1 MGIIRNIYILYC
13 IDLPVL
19 CGALLLPEENEL
31 TANCSQDYL
40 KNALMDMSPQTTT
53 MDLSNKF
60 TCQPQ
65 NLDLSPFSK
74 LRVLILS
81 HNRIHHLDMSIFQF
95 NKELEYLDL
104 SYNNLKNISC
114 YSLLA
119 LKHLDLSFND
129 FNNIPICQ
137 EFGSMSQLE
146 FLGLSGAQIQKSDL
160 QKAAHLHLSTVF
172 LGLKHLSFYEEGS
185 LLLLNTERLHVVFP
199 ENAEYR
205 VILRDGIQTSKILE
219 MTNITMDQF
228 TSHESQKNPLLESP
242 KYSKTSH
249 LLLNNVDG
257 PWQEFSQT
265 LQFVWH
271 SSIQQLQIQNLT
283 IGAQSKFKLKPFN
296 YSNTSMKA
304 LKIEHV
310 TVKIFSFRQDTI
322 YLFFTNMDI
331 ENLTIS
337 GGGMPHV
344 LFPPY
349 PTKFQHLN
357 FANNALT
364 DELFTNNPQLPY
376 LKTFILQRNKLDT
389 LSTVCSFANKT
400 SLVHL
405 DLSQNQ
411 LQYAD
416 GEDCYW
422 PETLSIMNL
431 SSNKFI
437 GSVFK
442 CIPKSIQV
450 LDLNDNDIRTI
461 PREISSLKAL
471 RELNIASNSLTDL
484 PGCGHF
490 QRLSVLNIEMNSII
504 SPSLDFFQTCQE
516 VQSLKAGGNPFRCTC
531 DLRNFINL
539 EKKSQ
544 GLMIGWPDAYT
555 CEYPPDLKG
564 FLLGNVDLPELSCN
578 TPLLIAVIL
587 IVALIWTVVIAFL
600 CIRFDLL
607 WYLRM
612 IAQWT
617 QTQHRV
623 RHVPLEELKR
633 TIQFH
638 AFISYS
644 EGDSLWVKNELIP
657 NLEKEDRSI
666 SICLHERHFIPG
678 KSIVENI
685 INCIEKSYKSIFV
698 LSPNFV
704 QSEWCHYEL
713 YFAHHKLFHEGSNNL
728 ILILL
733 EAIPQ
738 YSIPTRYHKLKD
750 LMAQRTYLEWPK
762 EKNKHGLFWANLR
775 AAINI
780 NLSES
785 GKMNKSQPISELPEE
800 SKASS

>member
-1 MGIIRNIYILYC
+1 MRIIKIIYILYS
-13 IDLPVL
+13 IDLSVL
-19 CGALLLPEENEL
+19 CGALLLPETNEL
-31 TANCSQDYL
+31 TTNCSPDYL
-40 KNALMDMSPQTTT
+40 KNVLMDMSPKTTII
-53 MDLSNKF
+53 DLSNKF

-74 LRVLILS
+74 LKVLILS
-81 HNRIHHLDMSIFQF
+81 HNRIQHLDMSIFQF

-104 SYNNLKNISC
+104 SYNHLRNISC

-146 FLGLSGAQIQKSDL
+146 FLGLSGAQIRKSDL
-160 QKAAHLHLSTVF
+160 QKVAHLPLSTIF
-172 LGLKHLSFYEEGS
+172 LGLKHLSYYEEGS
-185 LLLLNTERLHVVFP
+185 LPLLNTERLHIVFP
-199 ENAEYR
+199 ENADYR
-205 VILRDGIQTSKILE
+205 FILNDGIHTSKILE
-219 MTNITMDQF
+219 MTNVNMDQF
-228 TSHESQKNPLLESP
+228 TNHESQKNPLLESP
-242 KYSKTSH
+242 KDSKTSD
-249 LLLNNVDG
+249 LLLSNVDG
-257 PWQEFSQT
+257 PWQDFVQI
-265 LQFVWH
+265 LKFVWH

-283 IGAQSKFKLKPFN
+283 IGAQSEFKRKPFN

-304 LKIEHV
+304 LKVEHV
-310 TVKIFSFRQDTI
+310 SFKIYSFSQEMI
-322 YLFFTNMDI
+322 YLFFTHMDI
-331 ENLTIS
+331 ENLTIT
-337 GGGMPHV
+337 GAGMPHIV
-344 LFPPY
+344 FPDY

-357 FANNALT
+357 FANNTLT
-364 DELFTNNPQLPY
+364 DELFVNTLQLPH
-376 LKTFILQRNKLDT
+376 LKTFILQRNKLEI
-389 LSTVCSFANKT
+389 LSTVSSFATKT

-405 DLSQNQ
+405 DLSQNL
-411 LQYAD
+411 LQYAATD
-416 GEDCYW
+416 EKDCYW
-422 PETLSIMNL
+422 PETLTTLNL

-437 GSVFK
+437 DSVFK
-442 CIPKSIQV
+442 CIPKNIQV
-450 LDLNDNDIRTI
+450 LDLHNNDIRTI
-461 PREISSLKAL
+461 PREIVDLKAL
-471 RELNIASNSLTDL
+471 QELNIAFNSLTDL
-484 PGCGHF
+484 PGCGNF

-516 VQSLKAGGNPFRCTC
+516 VQSLKAGGNPFRCAC
-531 DLRNFINL
+531 DIRNFINL

-555 CEYPPDLKG
+555 CEYPLELKG
-564 FLLGNVDLPELSCN
+564 IPLENVDLPELSCN
-578 TPLLIAVIL
+578 IPLLIVVIL
-587 IVALIWTVVIAFL
+587 IVGLICTVVIAAL
-600 CIRFDLL
+600 CIHFDLL

-612 IAQWT
+612 IVQWT

-623 RHVPLEELKR
+623 RNVPLEELKR

-666 SICLHERHFIPG
+666 LICLHERHFIPG
-678 KSIVENI
+678 KSIIENI

-733 EAIPQ
+733 EPIPQ
-738 YSIPTRYHKLKD
+738 YSIPSRYHKLKS

-762 EKNKHGLFWANLR
+762 EKNKHRLFWANLR

-780 NLSES
+780 NLSQS
-785 GKMNKSQPISELPEE
+785 GKMNESQTISELQ
-800 SKASS
+800 

>member
-1 MGIIRNIYILYC
+1 MGIIRSIYFLHIIGLS
-13 IDLPVL
+13 VL
-19 CGALLLPEENEL
+19 CRALLLPETNEL
-31 TANCSQDYL
+31 TTSCSQEFL
-40 KNALMDMSPQTTT
+40 RNVLMDISPKTTT

-65 NLDLSPFSK
+65 DLDLSPFSK
-74 LRVLILS
+74 LKVLILS
-81 HNRIHHLDMSIFQF
+81 HNRIQHLKMSIFQF

-104 SYNNLKNISC
+104 SYNHLRNISC
-114 YSLLA
+114 YSLPA

-146 FLGLSGAQIQKSDL
+146 FLGLSGAQLRKSDL
-160 QKAAHLHLSTVF
+160 QKVAPLPLSTIF
-172 LGLKHLSFYEEGS
+172 LGLKHLSYYEEDS
-185 LLLLNTERLHVVFP
+185 LPLLNTERLCIVFP
-199 ENAEYR
+199 ENADYR
-205 VILRDGIQTSKILE
+205 FILHDGIRTSKILE
-219 MTNITMDQF
+219 MTNINMDQF
-228 TSHESQKNPLLESP
+228 TSHGSQKNPLLRSP
-242 KYSKTSH
+242 KGSKTSR
-249 LLLNNVDG
+249 LLLSNVDG
-257 PWQEFSQT
+257 PWQEFLQI
-265 LQFVWH
+265 LQFIWH
-271 SSIQQLQIQNLT
+271 SSIQQLQMQNLT
-283 IGAQSKFKLKPFN
+283 IGAQSEFKHEAFN
-296 YSNTSMKA
+296 YSNTLMKA
-304 LKIEHV
+304 LKVEHV
-310 TVKIFSFRQDTI
+310 TVKIFSFSQEVI
-322 YLFFTNMDI
+322 YLLFTRMDI

-337 GGGMPHV
+337 DARMPHII
-344 LFPPY
+344 FPNY
-349 PTKFQHLN
+349 PTKFQHLD
-357 FANNALT
+357 FTNNTLT
-364 DELFTNNPQLPY
+364 DELFRNTLQLPH
-376 LKTFILQRNKLDT
+376 LKTFILQRNKLET
-389 LSTVCSFANKT
+389 LSTVSSFATKT

-405 DLSQNQ
+405 DLSQNL

-416 GEDCYW
+416 EADCYW
-422 PETLSIMNL
+422 PETLTTMNL
-431 SSNKFI
+431 SSNKFT
-437 GSVFK
+437 GTVFK

-450 LDLNDNDIRTI
+450 LDLHSNDIRTI
-461 PREISSLKAL
+461 PREIADLKAL

-539 EKKSQ
+539 EIKCQ

-555 CEYPPDLKG
+555 CEYPPELKG
-564 FLLGNVDLPELSCN
+564 IPLENVDLPELFCN
-578 TPLLIAVIL
+578 TPLLVAVIL
-587 IVALIWTVVIAFL
+587 IVGLICVVVIAVL

-617 QTQHRV
+617 QIQHRV
-623 RHVPLEELKR
+623 RSMPLEELKR

-644 EGDSLWVKNELIP
+644 ESDSLWVKSELIP
-657 NLEKEDRSI
+657 NLEKQDRSI
-666 SICLHERHFIPG
+666 LLCLHERHFIPG

-698 LSPNFV
+698 LSPSFV

-713 YFAHHKLFHEGSNNL
+713 YFAHHNLFHEGSNNL

-733 EAIPQ
+733 EPIPQ
-738 YSIPTRYHKLKD
+738 YSIPTRYHKLKA
-750 LMAQRTYLEWPK
+750 LMARRTYLEWPK

-785 GKMNKSQPISELPEE
+785 GKMDKSQTISEL
-800 SKASS
+800 

>member
-1 MGIIRNIYILYC
+1 MGIMRNIYILYS
-13 IDLPVL
+13 IVLSVL
-19 CGALLLPEENEL
+19 CGALLLPEANEII
-31 TANCSQDYL
+31 TDCSQDYL
-40 KNALMDMSPQTTT
+40 KNVLMDMSPKTTT
-53 MDLSNKF
+53 MDLSHKF

-74 LRVLILS
+74 LKVLILS
-81 HNRIHHLDMSIFQF
+81 HNRIQHLDMSIFQF

-104 SYNNLKNISC
+104 SYNCLRNISC

-146 FLGLSGAQIQKSDL
+146 FLGLSGTQIRKSDL
-160 QKAAHLHLSTVF
+160 QTVAHLSLSTIF
-172 LGLKHLSFYEEGS
+172 LGLKHLSYYEEGS
-185 LLLLNTERLHVVFP
+185 LPLLNTERLHIVLP
-199 ENAEYR
+199 ENADYR
-205 VILRDGIQTSKILE
+205 FILHNGIHTSKTLE
-219 MTNITMDQF
+219 MTNINMDQF
-228 TSHESQKNPLLESP
+228 TSQESQKNPLLESP
-242 KYSKTSH
+242 TGSKTSH
-249 LLLNNVDG
+249 LLLRNVDV
-257 PWQEFSQT
+257 PWQEFFQI
-265 LQFVWH
+265 LQFIWH

-283 IGAQSKFKLKPFN
+283 IGAQSEFKFKPFN
-296 YSNTSMKA
+296 YSNTLMKA
-304 LKIEHV
+304 LKVEHV
-310 TVKIFSFRQDTI
+310 TVKIYSFPQDII
-322 YLFFTNMDI
+322 YLFLTHMDI

-337 GGGMPHV
+337 GAGMPHII
-344 LFPPY
+344 FPNY

-357 FANNALT
+357 FANNSLT
-364 DELFTNNPQLPY
+364 DELFVNTLQLPH
-376 LKTFILQRNKLDT
+376 LKTFVLQRNKLEI
-389 LSTVCSFANKT
+389 LSTVSSFATKT
-400 SLVHL
+400 SLVYL
-405 DLSQNQ
+405 DLSQNL

-416 GEDCYW
+416 GKDCYW
-422 PETLSIMNL
+422 PETLTTLNL

-437 GSVFK
+437 DSVFK
-442 CIPKSIQV
+442 CVPKSIQV
-450 LDLNDNDIRTI
+450 LDLHNNDIRTI
-461 PREISSLKAL
+461 PREIADLKAL

-484 PGCGHF
+484 PGCDNF

-539 EKKSQ
+539 GKKSQ

-555 CEYPPDLKG
+555 CEYPLELKG
-564 FLLGNVDLPELSCN
+564 IPLENVDLPEISCN

-587 IVALIWTVVIAFL
+587 IVGLIWTVVIAVL
-600 CIRFDLL
+600 CIRFDLP

-617 QTQHRV
+617 QTQYRV
-623 RHVPLEELKR
+623 RNVPLEELKR

-657 NLEKEDRSI
+657 NLEKEDTSI
-666 SICLHERHFIPG
+666 LICLHERHFIPG
-678 KSIVENI
+678 KSVVENI
-685 INCIEKSYKSIFV
+685 INCIEKSYKSIFI

-733 EAIPQ
+733 EPIPQ
-738 YSIPTRYHKLKD
+738 YSIPTRYHKLKA

-785 GKMNKSQPISELPEE
+785 GKMNKSQTMSELLKE
-800 SKASS
+800 S

>member
-1 MGIIRNIYILYC
+1 MRIIRNIYILYS
-13 IDLPVL
+13 IDLSVL
-19 CGALLLPEENEL
+19 CGALLLPEMNEL
-31 TANCSQDYL
+31 TTNCSQEYFKKVLMGTPL
-40 KNALMDMSPQTTT
+40 KITT

-74 LRVLILS
+74 LKVLILS
-81 HNRIHHLDMSIFQF
+81 HNKIQHLDISIFQF

-104 SYNNLKNISC
+104 SYNSLRNISC
-114 YSLLA
+114 YPLLG

-146 FLGLSGAQIQKSDL
+146 FLGLSGAQIQKSHL
-160 QKAAHLHLSTVF
+160 QKVAHLQLNTVF
-172 LGLKHLSFYEEGS
+172 LGLKHLSYYEEGS
-185 LLLLNTERLHVVFP
+185 LSLLNTERLHIVFP
-199 ENAEYR
+199 EDADYR
-205 VILRDGIQTSKILE
+205 FILRDGIYTSKILE
-219 MTNITMDQF
+219 MTNIRLNQF
-228 TSHESQKNPLLESP
+228 ANHDNQKNPLLEKP
-242 KYSKTSH
+242 KGSKTSR
-249 LLLNNVDG
+249 LLLSNVHG
-257 PWQEFSQT
+257 PWQEFLQT

-271 SSIQQLQIQNLT
+271 SSIQQLQIQNFTL
-283 IGAQSKFKLKPFN
+283 GAQSEFETETFD

-304 LKIEHV
+304 IKVEHV
-310 TVKIFSFRQDTI
+310 GIKTYSFPQNII
-322 YLFFTNMDI
+322 YLFFTQMDI

-337 GGGMPHV
+337 GAAMPHII
-344 LFPPY
+344 FPDY

-364 DELFTNNPQLPY
+364 DELFSKTFQLPH
-376 LKTFILQRNKLDT
+376 LKTLVLQRNKLET
-389 LSTVCSFANKT
+389 LSTVSSFAIKT
-400 SLVHL
+400 SLIHL
-405 DLSQNQ
+405 DLSQNL
-411 LQYAD
+411 LQHTD
-416 GEDCYW
+416 GNHCHW
-422 PETLSIMNL
+422 PETLTTMNL

-437 GSVFK
+437 DSIFK

-450 LDLNDNDIRTI
+450 LDLHNNDIRTI
-461 PREISSLKAL
+461 PREIENLKAL
-471 RELNIASNSLTDL
+471 QELNIASNSLTDL
-484 PGCGHF
+484 PGCGNF

-504 SPSLDFFQTCQE
+504 SPSLDFFQSCLE
-516 VQSLKAGGNPFRCTC
+516 VQSLKAGYNPFRCTC

-539 EKKSQ
+539 GKKSQ

-555 CEYPPDLKG
+555 CEYPLELKG
-564 FLLGNVDLPELSCN
+564 IHLENVDLPVLSCN

-587 IVALIWTVVIAFL
+587 IMGLLWTVVIAIL

-612 IAQWT
+612 ISQWT
-617 QTQHRV
+617 QNRHRV
-623 RHVPLEELKR
+623 RNVSIEELKR

-638 AFISYS
+638 AFVSYS
-644 EGDSLWVKNELIP
+644 EMDSLWVKNELIP
-657 NLEKEDRSI
+657 NIEKEDRSI
-666 SICLHERHFIPG
+666 SICLHERHFVPG
-678 KSIVENI
+678 KSIIENI

-713 YFAHHKLFHEGSNNL
+713 YFAHHKVFHEGSNNL

-733 EAIPQ
+733 EPIPQ
-738 YSIPTRYHKLKD
+738 YSIPTKYHKLKA

-785 GKMNKSQPISELPEE
+785 EKMNNSQTILELMEE
-800 SKASS
+800 S